1 MMAQLTWPE
10 LREAVESGVGII
22 LPVGSTEQHG
32 PHLPLGCDSI
42 IAGDLA
48 MAVAEQTD
56 MIVAPT
62 VTYGYRS
69 RPGTGGG
76 QTFVGTTSLKGTTF
90 ISLVEDVLNEFIRH
104 GFKRILLLNWHM
116 ENQNFIYESAY
127 LAMEACKSPDV
138 RIIVMEAGF
147 GSLSKETMDYVF
159 PDEFPGWGTEH
170 AAIFET
176 SLMLHLHP
184 EDVLFDRAVNDR
196 AERIEWYDVLP
207 IQQEFVAQ
215 SGALWKA
222 AEGTAEKGRRG
233 WSEIVDQVKQ
243 SVLRDLPKK

>member
-1 MMAQLTWPE
+1 MDQLTWSE
-10 LREAVESGVGII
+10 LRDAMESGVGII
-22 LPVGSTEQHG
+22 LPIGSTEQHG

-42 IAGDLA
+42 IASTLA

-69 RPGTGGG
+69 RPATGGG
-76 QTFVGTTSLKGTTF
+76 QTFVGTTSLKGTTL
-90 ISLVEDVLNEFIRH
+90 INMVEDVLNEFIRH

-116 ENQNFIYESAY
+116 ENKNFIYESAF

-138 RIIVMEAGF
+138 RIMVMESGF
-147 GSLSKETMDYVF
+147 DKLSQETMDYIF

-170 AAIFET
+170 AGIFET
-176 SLMLHLHP
+176 SLMMHLHP
-184 EDVLFDRAVNDR
+184 ETVLFDRLVNGR
-196 AERIEWYDVLP
+196 AERIEWFDILP
-207 IQQEFVAQ
+207 IQQEFVSQ
-215 SGALWKA
+215 TGALWKA

-233 WSEIVDQVKQ
+233 WAEIVDQATKA
-243 SVLRDLPKK
+243 VLKDLPKK